1 MKKFL
6 TELLKWLFYV
16 GFSGL
21 LVGPMTK
28 LVEKLKWIDNA
39 QQYFQKLLEPQFST
53 LELIVFLLILIIVA
67 TISSLGISI
76 VKKHK
81 DIAKANTPQEK
92 LKQFNSFIDEE
103 NEIKFTWDVY
113 FGSIYNNDPFAS
125 NIRMFCLKH
134 NPPQIMK
141 SYGCS
146 IQGCPNGNFMTTD
159 SEVKRWIESM
169 LFQKYEDLKNETKGK

>member
-67 TISSLGISI
+67 TISSFGMSI

-81 DIAKANTPQEK
+81 DIAK
-92 LKQFNSFIDEE
+92 
-103 NEIKFTWDVY
+103 
-113 FGSIYNNDPFAS
+113 
-125 NIRMFCLKH
+125 
-134 NPPQIMK
+134 
-141 SYGCS
+141 
-146 IQGCPNGNFMTTD
+146 
-159 SEVKRWIESM
+159 
-169 LFQKYEDLKNETKGK
+169 